1 MAVNKVPVLKRCRSL
16 GLEPSYLGY
25 DKKSNRELK
34 RANKKVPFSNPL
46 NNFELERLLV
56 SGLHLEREQMAK
68 VLSVAKEEEKVY
80 AALQKQLISERE
92 KYLLLLDMIN
102 VSLSKEKLP
111 VKEKEHIEQV
121 RNQLKVNGKCM
132 TLIYEFSIAANREDV
147 TRCREIL
154 HRMHLQDMELTPL
167 DMKYYIMRLW
177 GTMDCT
183 QQMLAEEK
191 EVRIVE
197 RCQKIGRAHV

>member
-1 MAVNKVPVLKRCRSL
+1 MIVDNLTKFNQKKKLWMTPKHPMYIRSVDFKIL
-16 GLEPSYLGY
+16 YGAAILIQAEIDS
-25 DKKSNRELK
+25 
-34 RANKKVPFSNPL
+34 FSNPL

-132 TLIYEFSIAANREDV
+132 TLIY
-147 TRCREIL
+147 
-154 HRMHLQDMELTPL
+154 
-167 DMKYYIMRLW
+167 
-177 GTMDCT
+177 
-183 QQMLAEEK
+183 
-191 EVRIVE
+191 
-197 RCQKIGRAHV
+197 